1 MWDANNDLFA
11 GFYPVPGFFG
21 LIINQNFVLAD
32 QIGSQGAGAIRQ
44 VGGNNGIEP
53 PIVVACAGND
63 GKGTSDR
70 HAAGLC

>member
-1 MWDANNDLFA
+1 
-11 GFYPVPGFFG
+11 
-21 LIINQNFVLAD
+21 
-32 QIGSQGAGAIRQ
+32 

-63 GKGTSDR
+63 GKCTSDR